1 MSTYESCPQQ
11 NLYFRCQTRN
21 RLYCSLFRR
30 HENLTSDKQLR
41 FWTGIDKHSVY
52 TYIRC
57 TRISLECQSSTELGT
72 IVLING
78 AVSRHL
84 FATIAYP
91 TKLNYN
97 AYANYTRG
105 FVSHLYIL
113 RRVYYVRTI
122 YCCFFFMRF
131 SVYITLKPSVAE
143 L

>member
-1 MSTYESCPQQ
+1 MEVVHSKIYIFGVKHVIDYIVP
-11 NLYFRCQTRN
+11 YFVDTKILPPINNFVFERV
-21 RLYCSLFRR
+21 SI
-30 HENLTSDKQLR
+30 S
-41 FWTGIDKHSVY
+41 IVY
-52 TYIRC
+52 IPIRC

-113 RRVYYVRTI
+113 RRVYYIRTI